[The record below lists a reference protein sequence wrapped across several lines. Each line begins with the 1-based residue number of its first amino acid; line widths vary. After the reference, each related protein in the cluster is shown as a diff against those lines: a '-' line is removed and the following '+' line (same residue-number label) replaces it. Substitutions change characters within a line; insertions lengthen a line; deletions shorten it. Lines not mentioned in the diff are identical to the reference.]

1 MDNKAKPKAKAQPR
15 FIPGFRPGMT
25 LKELDELRY
34 PSTGKALTPAQMEN
48 DVTPPAS
55 VLKKFG
61 CGGKVKMAKGGSV
74 CRGGGAA
81 TRGTK
86 FRGVK

>member
-15 FIPGFRPGMT
+15 FIPGFRSGMT

-61 CGGKVKMAKGGSV
+61 CGGKVKMAKGGV

-86 FRGVK
+86 FSGVK